1 MTMQGQTLPPPPLPP
16 PPRQPPTT
24 QIPIPS
30 SVLQAVYASD
40 QEMYP
45 VALSYSRLRAW
56 VEACPD
62 LSICFQNSTAPTG
75 EESAAAAAG
84 VVIVLPLK
92 RVYWEDLLVGR
103 LKEPEIEPEEMFPAC
118 GEGCHG
124 EDEGE
129 GEREEVG
136 LHVYHIERFGS
147 WTEGAGGGVG
157 RKGFARFAL
166 EEVMR
171 RVRAEKGW
179 KVVGW
184 SGLWF
189 SHFHHAY
196 ESEDANG
203 GMCPGIQRLQLPR
216 RGGGRLRSWGSCRQV
231 TRSCLWPAFLK
242 TEPASN
248 HWRWFASFQVS
259 RIRLK

>member
-1 MTMQGQTLPPPPLPP
+1 MTMQGQT

-24 QIPIPS
+24 QIPVLS

-45 VALSYSRLRAW
+45 VSLPYSRLRAW

-75 EESAAAAAG
+75 QESAAAVAG

-92 RVYWEDLLVGR
+92 RVYWEDLLMGR
-103 LKEPEIEPEEMFPAC
+103 LKEPEIEHGEMFPAC
-118 GEGCHG
+118 EGGHGKGER
-124 EDEGE
+124 
-129 GEREEVG
+129 EREEVG

-171 RVRAEKGW
+171 RVQAKEGW

-184 SGLWF
+184 SGMWLRTF
-189 SHFHHAY
+189 TMRMKLRVLTAACAPECSAHSY
-196 ESEDANG
+196 PGGEED
-203 GMCPGIQRLQLPR
+203 
-216 RGGGRLRSWGSCRQV
+216 V
-231 TRSCLWPAFLK
+231 
-242 TEPASN
+242 
-248 HWRWFASFQVS
+248 
-259 RIRLK
+259 